1 MSSSPASS
9 STVGSAFSSPPG
21 ADGFASSA
29 AACGGGGA
37 TAASVGEGIEEEQ
50 KSARFRE
57 DLAAADG
64 DGAGAK
70 NETAPARALTKARVE
85 GEDGS
90 KRAQEANAILAAAS
104 ITEALV
110 GGCGWGVGR
119 RSIGWVGG
127 GKDDGPH
134 HTLHKAQLAAC
145 MLFPLFYY
153 SNELQILLFWVKLH
167 ILFLG
172 KTTYSLGVKL
182 QISLKL
188 HRILTRI
195 T

>member
-9 STVGSAFSSPPG
+9 STVGSAFSPPG
-21 ADGFASSA
+21 ADGFVSSA
-29 AACGGGGA
+29 AACGDGGA
-37 TAASVGEGIEEEQ
+37 TAASAGEGVEEEQ

-153 SNELQILLFWVKLH
+153 SKELQILLFWVKLH